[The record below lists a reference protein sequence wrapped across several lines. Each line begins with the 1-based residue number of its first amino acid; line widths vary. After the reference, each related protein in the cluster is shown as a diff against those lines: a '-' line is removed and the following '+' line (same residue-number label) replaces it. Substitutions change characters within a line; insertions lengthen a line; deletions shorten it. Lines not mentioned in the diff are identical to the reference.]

1 MNKCLDI
8 RLFSFRCP
16 DIVWVIERSFYNCIV
31 QDVKQVTESFAD
43 IDVTA
48 DINTDMLALAYHLDK
63 LDKEWNIS
71 PQYVE
76 SACNLYDIL
85 IQFSVTWD
93 FRINFRS
100 LKNNSGY
107 MFFILQ
113 VCFVNPVTPGVY
125 LKVMHT

>member
-16 DIVWVIERSFYNCIV
+16 DIVWVIESSFYNCIV

-43 IDVTA
+43 ID
-48 DINTDMLALAYHLDK
+48 
-63 LDKEWNIS
+63 
-71 PQYVE
+71 
-76 SACNLYDIL
+76 
-85 IQFSVTWD
+85 
-93 FRINFRS
+93 FRS